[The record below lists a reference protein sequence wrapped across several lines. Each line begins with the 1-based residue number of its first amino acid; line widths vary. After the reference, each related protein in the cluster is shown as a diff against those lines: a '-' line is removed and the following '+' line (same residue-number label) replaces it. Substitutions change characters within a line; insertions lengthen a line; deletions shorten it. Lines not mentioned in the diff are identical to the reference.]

1 MLRPLFVLFLVVHLA
16 ACHQWP
22 TAKDSADQTTPPATP
37 QAGQRKADEA
47 SINALYASLD
57 DSVLDYQAGLDA
69 AFAGRHEE
77 AEALISEAT
86 DALAKAGIECAET
99 RGCEPERFM
108 SAFSNL
114 LSLRSAVVT
123 GAMED
128 FVEFQPR
135 EDDESVVLADIPSS
149 HRSVNLLNGEDL
161 REIIELNGPVN
172 AAMHDWLTWMRPDL
186 MDAWENYQYLRHL
199 MWPEYERAGLPEA
212 LLFGIM
218 AKESGGRVH
227 SVSRAGAAGP
237 LQFMPHTGR
246 RFGLGREDGFDQR
259 FDPAL
264 AARANVA
271 YLNERF
277 AALNDNLELALAAYN
292 GGENRVQ
299 RLAGRDGN
307 ANFWDDTIRAQLP
320 RETQDYVPYVLAAA
334 WLFLHPEDYGVVFPS
349 VEATPTT
356 VKIASPATLG
366 ELAICLG
373 QQDSRNGWF
382 RTLRNLNPRLEPF
395 ERIDTGT
402 ALVMPEQLAP
412 VYEARCADGEPLAV
426 AATLHDARDDRRPA
440 SRTYTVRPG
449 DTLSTIVSRL
459 GCPSVR
465 NVAQDNGIRPP
476 NYMIRPGQRLT
487 LTGCSG

>member
-1 MLRPLFVLFLVVHLA
+1 MLRLLATLFFVAPLA
-16 ACHQWP
+16 ACNQWP
-22 TAKDSADQTTPPATP
+22 TDENAADNAAPAAAEQST
-37 QAGQRKADEA
+37 DEA
-47 SINALYASLD
+47 TINKLYAVLD
-57 DSVLDYQAGLDA
+57 DGVLDYQAGLDA
-69 AFAGRHEE
+69 AFTGRFDE
-77 AEALISEAT
+77 AQALIDEAINT
-86 DALAKAGIECAET
+86 LSTAGNRCAET
-99 RGCEPERFM
+99 RGCESQRFM

-114 LSLRSAVVT
+114 LTLRSSVVT

-128 FVEFQPR
+128 FVEFQSP
-135 EDDESVVLADIPSS
+135 ENDESEVLAAIPSS
-149 HRSVNLLNGEDL
+149 HRSVNLLKGEDL

-172 AAMHDWLTWMRPDL
+172 AALHDWLTWMRPNL
-186 MDAWENYQYLRHL
+186 MDAFENYQYMRHL

-212 LLFGIM
+212 LLFGIL

-246 RFGLGREDGFDQR
+246 RFGLGRENGFDQR

-299 RLAGRDGN
+299 RLAGRDGD
-307 ANFWDDTIRAQLP
+307 ANFWDDEIRARLP

-334 WLFLHPEDYGVVFPS
+334 WLFLHPEDYGVEFPS
-349 VEATPTT
+349 LDVTPTT
-356 VKIASPATLG
+356 VAVTNPATLG

-373 QQDSRNGWF
+373 QESSRNGWF

-402 ALVMPEQLAP
+402 PLDMPAQLAP
-412 VYEARCADGEPLAV
+412 IYQERCADGESLSLA
-426 AATLHDARDDRRPA
+426 AALHEARDDRRPA
-440 SRTYTVRPG
+440 SRLYTVRSG
-449 DTLSTIVSRL
+449 DTLSTIVSRH
-459 GCPSVR
+459 GCISVR
-465 NVAQDNGIRPP
+465 SVARDNGIRPP
-476 NYMIRPGQRLT
+476 NYIIRPGQRLT
-487 LTGCSG
+487 LTACSG

>member
-1 MLRPLFVLFLVVHLA
+1 MLRLLATLFFVVPLA
-16 ACHQWP
+16 ACNQWP
-22 TAKDSADQTTPPATP
+22 TDENPTDDTAPA
-37 QAGQRKADEA
+37 AAERSADEA
-47 SINALYASLD
+47 TINKLYAVLD

-69 AFAGRHEE
+69 AFAGRFDE
-77 AEALISEAT
+77 ARALIDEAINT
-86 DALAKAGIECAET
+86 LSTAGNRCAVT
-99 RGCEPERFM
+99 RGCESQRFM

-114 LSLRSAVVT
+114 LTLRSSVVT

-128 FVEFQPR
+128 FVEFQSP
-135 EDDESVVLADIPSS
+135 ENGESDVLADIPSS
-149 HRSVNLLNGEDL
+149 DRSVNLLKGEDL

-172 AAMHDWLTWMRPDL
+172 AALHDWLTWMRPSL
-186 MDAWENYQYLRHL
+186 MDAFENYQYMRHL

-212 LLFGIM
+212 LLFGIL

-237 LQFMPHTGR
+237 LQFMPHTGH
-246 RFGLGREDGFDQR
+246 RFGLGRQDGFDQR

-277 AALNDNLELALAAYN
+277 DALNDNLELALAAYN

-299 RLAGRDGN
+299 RLAGRDGD
-307 ANFWDDTIRAQLP
+307 ANFWDDEIRARLP

-334 WLFLHPEDYGVVFPS
+334 WLFLHPEDYGVEFPS
-349 VEATPTT
+349 IDASPTT
-356 VKIASPATLG
+356 VDIASPATLG

-373 QQDSRNGWF
+373 QENSRNGWF

-395 ERIDTGT
+395 ERIDVGT
-402 ALVMPEQLAP
+402 PLNLPEPLAP
-412 VYEARCADGEPLAV
+412 IYQERCADGEPLRL
-426 AATLHDARDDRRPA
+426 AAELHESRDDRRPA
-440 SRTYTVRPG
+440 SRLYTVRSG
-449 DTLSTIVSRL
+449 DTLSTIVRRH

-465 NVAQDNGIRPP
+465 HVARDNGIRPP
-476 NYMIRPGQRLT
+476 SYMIRPGQRLT
-487 LTGCSG
+487 LTGCTG